1 MGFQVSPGVMTQE
14 IDLTNVVPASATS
27 VGAVAGA
34 FAKGPMNQVTTIE
47 SEKQLIEIFG
57 NPNIDIKKNKDNI
70 EELNYNLQILQISKQ
85 DILKAVSYT
94 HLTLPTNREV

>member
-34 FAKGPMNQVTTIE
+34 FAKGPIC
-47 SEKQLIEIFG
+47 L
-57 NPNIDIKKNKDNI
+57 
-70 EELNYNLQILQISKQ
+70 L
-85 DILKAVSYT
+85 YT
-94 HLTLPTNREV
+94 SDAADDLL